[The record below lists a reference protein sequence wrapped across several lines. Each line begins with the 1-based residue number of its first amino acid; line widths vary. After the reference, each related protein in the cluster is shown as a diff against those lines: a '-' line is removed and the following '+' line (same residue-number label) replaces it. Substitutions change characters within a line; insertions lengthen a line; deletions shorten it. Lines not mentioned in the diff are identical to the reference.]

1 MQRWLHVRVCGYGEL
16 KAVFYGYVNVGSS
29 VLWVCECW
37 KQCSMAMWM
46 LEAVFYGYVDV
57 GSSTG
62 VSAELKISTS

>member
-1 MQRWLHVRVCGYGEL
+1 MLE
-16 KAVFYGYVNVGSS
+16 AVFYGYVNVGSS

-37 KQCSMAMWM
+37 KQCSMGTWM